1 MAWPS
6 GFRSAN
12 RCNSAH
18 AGPIPGAS
26 VPDQSQTTG
35 PSKTA
40 GRFFSSSSTAAIAA
54 SDQLPRSCRR
64 QLEPCRSSASRVMGR
79 WLSDSSAICYQ
90 EEMHNDPLLQILI
103 LLAASICVVAG
114 VRKLKLPAILGYL
127 VVGMLLGP
135 HALSLAVDNETTQL
149 LADFGVV
156 FLVFTL
162 GLEFSLPRLVAMR
175 WEVLGVGGAQ
185 VLITTGVVAA
195 IVLAVFHTAPAIA
208 VVIGGAVAMS
218 STAIIIS
225 QLTEQSENNR
235 THGRVSVAIC
245 LFQDLSFPL
254 FLALISALA
263 GGGAGADLQ
272 QIAAAVGSGVL
283 ALLLVLAAGRWL
295 LRPLFLL
302 IASVRSAELF
312 SLAVLLAVLAS
323 AWATHKVGLSLA
335 LGAFLAGMMLAE
347 TEFRHQVE
355 ATIRS
360 YKEVLLGLFF
370 ITVGMLLDVRLLFR
384 DLALVTALLIG
395 MLVLKAAVV
404 TLVAEPATKS
414 WFKSLRTGVVVAQ
427 GGEFGFAL
435 LTLSLRHELLDPAI
449 VQPLLAAT
457 VLSMVL
463 SPLLIRQNRRITRT
477 LLRESGRPT
486 TAALRETQA
495 TLAVAEREH
504 VVICGFGRVGQNI
517 ARGLE
522 QTGFEYLALDVDP
535 YRIRVGRQAGDPVI
549 YGDAGQV
556 KVLENVGL
564 NRANCIVITFADP
577 EVALRI
583 LRSVR
588 ELRIDVPVLVRT
600 QDDSKLEE
608 LQKAGATEV
617 VPETFEAALMLLS
630 HLLLLLKLPV
640 PRVIRTVNDIRS
652 DRYGMLRQYF
662 PAAGAEP
669 LDDSHAFREEL
680 HSVIL
685 PPHAWAVGR
694 SIAELA
700 ARGARAS
707 VSAVR
712 RDGIVGREP
721 SADPLLKEGDVVVV
735 CGTPE
740 DVEHAETL
748 LLMG

>member
-1 MAWPS
+1 MTHS
-6 GFRSAN
+6 
-12 RCNSAH
+12 
-18 AGPIPGAS
+18 
-26 VPDQSQTTG
+26 
-35 PSKTA
+35 
-40 GRFFSSSSTAAIAA
+40 
-54 SDQLPRSCRR
+54 
-64 QLEPCRSSASRVMGR
+64 
-79 WLSDSSAICYQ
+79 
-90 EEMHNDPLLQILI
+90 DPLLQILI
-103 LLAASICVVAG
+103 LLAASVCVVAG

-127 VVGMLLGP
+127 AVGMLLGP
-135 HALSLAVDNETTQL
+135 HAFALGVGGATTQL

-185 VLITTGVVAA
+185 VLLTTGVVAA
-195 IVLAVFHTAPAIA
+195 GLYLVFDVVPAVA

-218 STAIIIS
+218 STAIVIS

-235 THGRVSVAIC
+235 THGRLAVAIC

-254 FLALISALA
+254 FLALVSVLT
-263 GGGAGADLQ
+263 GGGQAADARHIGGAIG
-272 QIAAAVGSGVL
+272 IAVL

-295 LRPLFLL
+295 LRPLFLM
-302 IASVRSAELF
+302 IAGVRSAELF

-323 AWATHKVGLSLA
+323 AWATQAVGLSLA

-347 TEFRHQVE
+347 TEFRHQIE

-360 YKEVLLGLFF
+360 YREVLLGLFF
-370 ITVGMLLDVRLLFR
+370 ITIGMLLDVGLLVRHFPLVAAI
-384 DLALVTALLIG
+384 LAG
-395 MLVLKAAVV
+395 MLVLKTAVV
-404 TLVAEPATKS
+404 TLVAKPATKS
-414 WFKSLRTGVVVAQ
+414 WFKALRTGVVVSQ

-435 LTLSLRHELLDPAI
+435 LTLLLRRELLDPAV

-463 SPLLIRQNRRITRT
+463 SPMLIRHNRRITRT
-477 LLRESGRPT
+477 LLAESGPPKSE
-486 TAALRETQA
+486 AMREAQA
-495 TLAVAEREH
+495 TLAVAERDH
-504 VVICGFGRVGQNI
+504 VIICGFGRVGQNI
-517 ARGLE
+517 ARVLE
-522 QTGFEYLALDVDP
+522 QTGFEYIALEVDA
-535 YRIRVGRQAGDPVI
+535 YRIRAGRQAGDPVI
-549 YGDAGQV
+549 YGDAGES
-556 KVLENVGL
+556 KVLENVGV
-564 NRANCIVITFADP
+564 AHASCVVITFASP

-583 LRSVR
+583 LRAVR
-588 ELRIDVPVLVRT
+588 ELRPDVPILVRT
-600 QDDSKLEE
+600 QDDTKLEQ
-608 LQKAGATEV
+608 LQAAGATEV
-617 VPETFEAALMLLS
+617 VPETFEASLMLLS

-652 DRYGMLRQYF
+652 HRYGMLRQYF
-662 PAAGAEP
+662 PSADALP
-669 LDDSHAFREEL
+669 LDSNHAFREEL

-694 SIAELA
+694 SIADLA
-700 ARGARAS
+700 ARGSRAS

-721 SADPLLKEGDVVVV
+721 SPETLLKEGDVVVV

-740 DVEHAETL
+740 AVEHAETL

>member
-1 MAWPS
+1 
-6 GFRSAN
+6 
-12 RCNSAH
+12 
-18 AGPIPGAS
+18 
-26 VPDQSQTTG
+26 
-35 PSKTA
+35 
-40 GRFFSSSSTAAIAA
+40 
-54 SDQLPRSCRR
+54 
-64 QLEPCRSSASRVMGR
+64 
-79 WLSDSSAICYQ
+79 
-90 EEMHNDPLLQILI
+90 MHNDPLLQILI
-103 LLAASICVVAG
+103 LLTASVCVVAG

-127 VVGMLLGP
+127 AVGMLLGP
-135 HALSLAVDNETTQL
+135 HAFALAVDNETTRL

-175 WEVLGVGGAQ
+175 WEVLGVGGTQ
-185 VLITTGVVAA
+185 VLVTTGIVAA
-195 IVLAVFHTAPAIA
+195 GAVMLFDVSPAVA

-235 THGRVSVAIC
+235 THGRLAVAIC

-254 FLALISALA
+254 FLALVSVLS
-263 GGGAGADLQ
+263 GGAQAADTTHIMSAIG
-272 QIAAAVGSGVL
+272 IAVL
-283 ALLLVLAAGRWL
+283 ALVLVLAAGRWL
-295 LRPLFLL
+295 LRPLFLV

-323 AWATHKVGLSLA
+323 SWATHAVGLSLA

-360 YKEVLLGLFF
+360 YREVLLGLFF
-370 ITVGMLLDVRLLFR
+370 ITVGMLLDVGLLLRHFP
-384 DLALVTALLIG
+384 LVAAILVG
-395 MLVLKAAVV
+395 MLLLKATVV
-404 TLVAEPATKS
+404 TFAAKPATKS
-414 WFKSLRTGVVVAQ
+414 WFKSLRTGVIVGQ

-435 LTLSLRHELLDPAI
+435 LTLLLRRELLDQAV

-463 SPLLIRQNRRITRT
+463 SPVLIRHNRRITRA
-477 LLRESGRPT
+477 LLGESGPPHSE
-486 TAALRETQA
+486 AMRETRA
-495 TLAVAEREH
+495 TLAVAERDH

-517 ARGLE
+517 ARVLE
-522 QTGFEYLALDVDP
+522 QTGFEFIALELDA
-535 YRIRVGRQAGDPVI
+535 YRIRAGRQAGDPVI

-556 KVLENVGL
+556 KVLENVGV
-564 NRANCIVITFADP
+564 AHASCVVITFTNPD
-577 EVALRI
+577 VALRI
-583 LRSVR
+583 LRAVR
-588 ELRIDVPVLVRT
+588 ELRDDVPILVRT
-600 QDDSKLEE
+600 QDDTKLEQ
-608 LQKAGATEV
+608 LQSAGATEV
-617 VPETFEAALMLLS
+617 VPETFEASLMLLS
-630 HLLLLLKLPV
+630 HLLLLLKLPM
-640 PRVIRTVNDIRS
+640 PRVIRTVNDIRGH
-652 DRYGMLRQYF
+652 RYSMLRQYF
-662 PAAGAEP
+662 RAADAEH
-669 LDDSHAFREEL
+669 LDESHAFREEL

-700 ARGARAS
+700 SRGSRAA

-721 SADPLLKEGDVVVV
+721 SPDTLFKEGDVVVV

-740 DVEHAETL
+740 AVEHAETL

>member
-1 MAWPS
+1 M
-6 GFRSAN
+6 
-12 RCNSAH
+12 
-18 AGPIPGAS
+18 
-26 VPDQSQTTG
+26 
-35 PSKTA
+35 
-40 GRFFSSSSTAAIAA
+40 
-54 SDQLPRSCRR
+54 
-64 QLEPCRSSASRVMGR
+64 
-79 WLSDSSAICYQ
+79 
-90 EEMHNDPLLQILI
+90 MHSDPLLQILI
-103 LLAASICVVAG
+103 LLFASVCVVAG

-127 VVGMLLGP
+127 AVGMLLGP
-135 HALSLAVDNETTQL
+135 HAFALAQGTDTTQL

-185 VLITTGVVAA
+185 VLVTTGIVALGAVMLFHVVLPVA
-195 IVLAVFHTAPAIA
+195 I
-208 VVIGGAVAMS
+208 VIGGAVAMS

-235 THGRVSVAIC
+235 THGRLAVAIC

-254 FLALISALA
+254 FLALVSVLT
-263 GGGAGADLQ
+263 GGGQAADSTH
-272 QIAAAVGSGVL
+272 IATAIGIAIL

-295 LRPLFLL
+295 LRPLFLI

-323 AWATHKVGLSLA
+323 AWATHAVGLSLA

-347 TEFRHQVE
+347 TEFRHQIE

-360 YKEVLLGLFF
+360 YREVLLGLFF
-370 ITVGMLLDVRLLFR
+370 ITIGMLLDVGLLLRHFP
-384 DLALVTALLIG
+384 LVAAILIG
-395 MLVLKAAVV
+395 MVLLKAAVV
-404 TLVAEPATKS
+404 TFAARPATKS
-414 WFKSLRTGVVVAQ
+414 WFKSLRTGVVVSQ

-435 LTLSLRHELLDPAI
+435 LTLLLRHELLDPAV

-463 SPLLIRQNRRITRT
+463 SPILIRHNRRITRAV
-477 LLRESGRPT
+477 LGESGPPSSE
-486 TAALRETQA
+486 AMRETRA
-495 TLAVAEREH
+495 TLAVADRDH

-517 ARGLE
+517 ARVLE
-522 QTGFEYLALDVDP
+522 QTGFEYIALELDA
-535 YRIRVGRQAGDPVI
+535 YRIRLGRQAGDPVI
-549 YGDAGQV
+549 YGDAGRV
-556 KVLENVGL
+556 EVLENVGV
-564 NRANCIVITFADP
+564 AHASCVVITFTNP

-583 LRSVR
+583 LRAVR
-588 ELRIDVPVLVRT
+588 ELRDDVPILVRT
-600 QDDSKLEE
+600 QDDTKLEQ
-608 LQKAGATEV
+608 LQAAGATEV
-617 VPETFEAALMLLS
+617 VPETFEASLMLLS

-652 DRYGMLRQYF
+652 HRYRMLRQYF
-662 PAAGAEP
+662 RSADAEH

-694 SIAELA
+694 NIAELE
-700 ARGARAS
+700 ARGSRAT

-721 SADPLLKEGDVVVV
+721 GPDTLFKEGDVVVV

-740 DVEHAETL
+740 AVEHAETL

>member
-1 MAWPS
+1 
-6 GFRSAN
+6 
-12 RCNSAH
+12 
-18 AGPIPGAS
+18 
-26 VPDQSQTTG
+26 
-35 PSKTA
+35 
-40 GRFFSSSSTAAIAA
+40 
-54 SDQLPRSCRR
+54 
-64 QLEPCRSSASRVMGR
+64 
-79 WLSDSSAICYQ
+79 
-90 EEMHNDPLLQILI
+90 MHSDPLLQILI
-103 LLAASICVVAG
+103 LLTASVCVVAG

-127 VVGMLLGP
+127 AVGMLLGP
-135 HALSLAVDNETTQL
+135 HALALAQDSETTQL

-185 VLITTGVVAA
+185 VLITTAIIAMGVALIFDV
-195 IVLAVFHTAPAIA
+195 VPAVA

-235 THGRVSVAIC
+235 THGRLAVAIC

-254 FLALISALA
+254 FLALVSVLS
-263 GGGAGADLQ
+263 GGGGTADARHIGGAIG
-272 QIAAAVGSGVL
+272 IAIL

-295 LRPLFLL
+295 LRPLFLI

-323 AWATHKVGLSLA
+323 AWATHAVGLSLA

-347 TEFRHQVE
+347 TEFRHQIE

-360 YKEVLLGLFF
+360 YREVLLGLFF
-370 ITVGMLLDVRLLFR
+370 ITVGMLLDVGLLLRHFPLVAAI
-384 DLALVTALLIG
+384 LAG
-395 MLVLKAAVV
+395 MLLLKAAVV
-404 TLVAEPATKS
+404 TLVTKPATKS
-414 WFKSLRTGVVVAQ
+414 WFKSLRTGVVVSQ

-435 LTLSLRHELLDPAI
+435 LTLVLRRELLDPGVA
-449 VQPLLAAT
+449 QPLLAAI

-463 SPLLIRQNRRITRT
+463 SPLLIRHNRRITRA
-477 LLRESGRPT
+477 LLGESGPPHSE
-486 TAALRETQA
+486 AMRETQA
-495 TLAVAEREH
+495 TLAVAERDH

-517 ARGLE
+517 ARVLE
-522 QTGFEYLALDVDP
+522 QTGFEYIALDLDA

-549 YGDAGQV
+549 YGDAGEV
-556 KVLENVGL
+556 KMLENVGL
-564 NRANCIVITFADP
+564 AHASCVVITFANP

-583 LRSVR
+583 LRGVR
-588 ELRIDVPVLVRT
+588 QVRADVPILVRT
-600 QDDSKLEE
+600 QDDTKLEQ
-608 LQKAGATEV
+608 LQAAGATEV
-617 VPETFEAALMLLS
+617 VPETFEASLMLLS

-652 DRYGMLRQYF
+652 SRYGMLRQYF
-662 PAAGAEP
+662 PAADAER
-669 LDDSHAFREEL
+669 LDESHAFREEL

-700 ARGARAS
+700 ARGSRAS

-721 SADPLLKEGDVVVV
+721 SPDTLLKVGDVVVM

-740 DVEHAETL
+740 AVEHAETL

>member
-1 MAWPS
+1 
-6 GFRSAN
+6 
-12 RCNSAH
+12 
-18 AGPIPGAS
+18 
-26 VPDQSQTTG
+26 
-35 PSKTA
+35 
-40 GRFFSSSSTAAIAA
+40 
-54 SDQLPRSCRR
+54 
-64 QLEPCRSSASRVMGR
+64 
-79 WLSDSSAICYQ
+79 
-90 EEMHNDPLLQILI
+90 MHNDPLLQILI
-103 LLAASICVVAG
+103 LLAASVCVIAG
-114 VRKLKLPAILGYL
+114 VRKLKMPAILGYL
-127 VVGMLLGP
+127 AVGMLLGP
-135 HALSLAVDNETTQL
+135 HAFALALDNETTQL

-185 VLITTGVVAA
+185 VLITTGIVAVGAVMLFDVVP
-195 IVLAVFHTAPAIA
+195 AVA

-235 THGRVSVAIC
+235 THGRIAVAIC

-254 FLALISALA
+254 FLALVSVLS
-263 GGGAGADLQ
+263 GGGQAADATHIVSAIG
-272 QIAAAVGSGVL
+272 IAVL
-283 ALLLVLAAGRWL
+283 ALLVVLAAGRWL
-295 LRPLFLL
+295 LRPLFLV

-323 AWATHKVGLSLA
+323 SWATHAVGLSLA

-360 YKEVLLGLFF
+360 YREVLLGLFF
-370 ITVGMLLDVRLLFR
+370 ITMGMLLDVGLLLRHFPLVAAI
-384 DLALVTALLIG
+384 LAG
-395 MLVLKAAVV
+395 MLLLKATVV
-404 TLVAEPATKS
+404 TFVAKPATSS
-414 WFKSLRTGVVVAQ
+414 WFKSLRTGVVVGQ

-435 LTLSLRHELLDPAI
+435 LTLLLRRELLDPAV

-463 SPLLIRQNRRITRT
+463 SPILIRHNRRITRAV
-477 LLRESGRPT
+477 LGEAAPPHS
-486 TAALRETQA
+486 AALRETQA
-495 TLAVAEREH
+495 TLAVAGRDH

-517 ARGLE
+517 ARVLE
-522 QTGFEYLALDVDP
+522 QTGFEFIALELDA
-535 YRIRVGRQAGDPVI
+535 YRIRAGRQAGDPVI
-549 YGDAGQV
+549 YGDAGEI
-556 KVLENVGL
+556 KMLENVGV
-564 NRANCIVITFADP
+564 AHASCVVITFANP

-583 LRSVR
+583 LRAVR
-588 ELRIDVPVLVRT
+588 ELRADVPILVRT
-600 QDDSKLEE
+600 QDDTKLEE
-608 LQKAGATEV
+608 LQAAGATEV
-617 VPETFEAALMLLS
+617 VPETFEASLMLLS

-640 PRVIRTVNDIRS
+640 PRVIRTVNEIRS
-652 DRYGMLRQYF
+652 HRYSMLRQYF
-662 PAAGAEP
+662 PAADAEH
-669 LDDSHAFREEL
+669 LDGTHAFREEL

-700 ARGARAS
+700 ARGSRAV

-721 SADPLLKEGDVVVV
+721 SPDTLFKEGDVVVV

-740 DVEHAETL
+740 AVEHAETL

>member
-1 MAWPS
+1 
-6 GFRSAN
+6 
-12 RCNSAH
+12 
-18 AGPIPGAS
+18 
-26 VPDQSQTTG
+26 
-35 PSKTA
+35 
-40 GRFFSSSSTAAIAA
+40 
-54 SDQLPRSCRR
+54 
-64 QLEPCRSSASRVMGR
+64 
-79 WLSDSSAICYQ
+79 
-90 EEMHNDPLLQILI
+90 MHNDPLLQILI
-103 LLAASICVVAG
+103 LLFASVCVVAG

-127 VVGMLLGP
+127 AVGMLLGP
-135 HALSLAVDNETTQL
+135 HALALAVDNDTTRL

-185 VLITTGVVAA
+185 VLVTSGAVAA
-195 IVLAVFHTAPAIA
+195 GAVMLFDVIPAVA

-235 THGRVSVAIC
+235 THGRLAVAIC

-254 FLALISALA
+254 FLALVSVLS
-263 GGGAGADLQ
+263 GGGQSVD
-272 QIAAAVGSGVL
+272 AAHIVSAVGIAGL

-323 AWATHKVGLSLA
+323 AWATHAVGLSLA

-347 TEFRHQVE
+347 TEFRHQIE

-360 YKEVLLGLFF
+360 YREVLLGLFF
-370 ITVGMLLDVRLLFR
+370 ITVGMLLDVGLLLRHFP
-384 DLALVTALLIG
+384 LVAATLIG
-395 MLVLKAAVV
+395 MLLLKAAVV
-404 TLVAEPATKS
+404 TFAAEPATKS
-414 WFKSLRTGVVVAQ
+414 WFKALRTGVIVSQ

-435 LTLSLRHELLDPAI
+435 LTLLLRRELLDPGV

-463 SPLLIRQNRRITRT
+463 SPLLIKHNRRITRA
-477 LLRESGRPT
+477 LLSESGPPNSE
-486 TAALRETQA
+486 AMREAQA
-495 TLAVAEREH
+495 TLAVAERDH

-517 ARGLE
+517 ARVLE
-522 QTGFEYLALDVDP
+522 QTGFEFIALELDAF
-535 YRIRVGRQAGDPVI
+535 RIRAGRQAGDPVI

-556 KVLENVGL
+556 KVLENVGV
-564 NRANCIVITFADP
+564 AHASCVVITFANPD
-577 EVALRI
+577 VALRI
-583 LRSVR
+583 LRAVR
-588 ELRIDVPVLVRT
+588 ELREDVPILVRT
-600 QDDSKLEE
+600 QDDTKLEQ
-608 LQKAGATEV
+608 LQAAGATEV
-617 VPETFEAALMLLS
+617 VPETFEASLMLLS

-640 PRVIRTVNDIRS
+640 ARVIRTVNDIRS
-652 DRYGMLRQYF
+652 HRYSMLRQYF
-662 PAAGAEP
+662 RAADAEH

-694 SIAELA
+694 SITELA
-700 ARGARAS
+700 ARGSRAT

-721 SADPLLKEGDVVVV
+721 SADTMFKEGDVVVV

-740 DVEHAETL
+740 AVEHAETL

>member
-1 MAWPS
+1 
-6 GFRSAN
+6 
-12 RCNSAH
+12 
-18 AGPIPGAS
+18 
-26 VPDQSQTTG
+26 
-35 PSKTA
+35 
-40 GRFFSSSSTAAIAA
+40 
-54 SDQLPRSCRR
+54 
-64 QLEPCRSSASRVMGR
+64 
-79 WLSDSSAICYQ
+79 
-90 EEMHNDPLLQILI
+90 MHNDPLLQILI
-103 LLAASICVVAG
+103 LLAASVCVIAG
-114 VRKLKLPAILGYL
+114 VRRLRLPAILGYL
-127 VVGMLLGP
+127 AVGMLLGP
-135 HALSLAVDNETTQL
+135 HAFALALDNETTQL

-185 VLITTGVVAA
+185 VLITTGIVAA
-195 IVLAVFHTAPAIA
+195 GSALVFDVAPAVA
-208 VVIGGAVAMS
+208 AVIGGAVAMS

-225 QLTEQSENNR
+225 QLTVQSENNR
-235 THGRVSVAIC
+235 THGRLAVAIC

-254 FLALISALA
+254 FLALVSVLTA
-263 GGGAGADLQ
+263 GGRVTDARHIAGAIG
-272 QIAAAVGSGVL
+272 IAML

-295 LRPLFLL
+295 LRPLFLG

-312 SLAVLLAVLAS
+312 SLAVLLVVLAS
-323 AWATHKVGLSLA
+323 AWATHEVGLSLA

-360 YKEVLLGLFF
+360 YREVLLGLFF
-370 ITVGMLLDVRLLFR
+370 ITVGMLLDVRLLLRHFP
-384 DLALVTALLIG
+384 LVAATLVG
-395 MLVLKAAVV
+395 MLLLKVAVV
-404 TLVAEPATKS
+404 TVAAKPATQS

-435 LTLSLRHELLDPAI
+435 LTLLLRRELLDSDV
-449 VQPLLAAT
+449 VQPLVAAT

-463 SPLLIRQNRRITRT
+463 SPFLIRHNRRITRA
-477 LLRESGRPT
+477 LLGESGPPQS
-486 TAALRETQA
+486 AAMREAEA
-495 TLAVAEREH
+495 TLAVAGRDH

-517 ARGLE
+517 ARVLE
-522 QTGFEYLALDVDP
+522 KTGFEYIALELDA
-535 YRIRVGRQAGDPVI
+535 YRIRVGRQAGDPVM
-549 YGDAGQV
+549 YGDAGQAE
-556 KVLENVGL
+556 VLQNVGV
-564 NRANCIVITFADP
+564 AHASCVVITFANP

-583 LRSVR
+583 LRAVR
-588 ELRIDVPVLVRT
+588 EMRGDVPILVRT
-600 QDDSKLEE
+600 QDDTKLEE
-608 LQKAGATEV
+608 LQAAGATEV
-617 VPETFEAALMLLS
+617 VPETFEASLMLLS

-640 PRVIRTVNDIRS
+640 PRMIRTINGIRS
-652 DRYGMLRQYF
+652 HRYGMLRQYF
-662 PAAGAEP
+662 PAADAEP
-669 LDDSHAFREEL
+669 LDNSHAFREEL

-700 ARGARAS
+700 ARGSRAS

-721 SADPLLKEGDVVVV
+721 ASDTLFKEGDVVVV

-740 DVEHAETL
+740 AVEHAETL

>member
-1 MAWPS
+1 MFE
-6 GFRSAN
+6 G
-12 RCNSAH
+12 
-18 AGPIPGAS
+18 
-26 VPDQSQTTG
+26 
-35 PSKTA
+35 
-40 GRFFSSSSTAAIAA
+40 
-54 SDQLPRSCRR
+54 
-64 QLEPCRSSASRVMGR
+64 
-79 WLSDSSAICYQ
+79 
-90 EEMHNDPLLQILI
+90 EMHNDPLLQILI
-103 LLAASICVVAG
+103 LLAASVCVVAG

-127 VVGMLLGP
+127 AVGMLLGP
-135 HALSLAVDNETTQL
+135 HAFAVGLDNETTQL

-185 VLITTGVVAA
+185 VLLTTGLVAA
-195 IVLAVFHTAPAIA
+195 GAVLWFGVGTAVA

-235 THGRVSVAIC
+235 THGRLAVAIC

-254 FLALISALA
+254 FLALVSVLT
-263 GGGAGADLQ
+263 GGGQGADARH
-272 QIAAAVGSGVL
+272 IVGAVGIALL
-283 ALLLVLAAGRWL
+283 ALGLVLAAGRWL
-295 LRPLFLL
+295 LRPLFLG

-312 SLAVLLAVLAS
+312 SLAVLLVVLAS
-323 AWATHKVGLSLA
+323 AWATHAVGLSLA

-347 TEFRHQVE
+347 TEFRHQIE

-360 YKEVLLGLFF
+360 YREVLLGLFF
-370 ITVGMLLDVRLLFR
+370 ITVGMLLDVVLLLR
-384 DLALVTALLIG
+384 HLGLVTAILIG
-395 MLVLKAAVV
+395 MVLLKAAVV
-404 TLVAEPATKS
+404 TLAAKPATKS
-414 WFKSLRTGVVVAQ
+414 WFKSLRTGVVVGQ

-435 LTLSLRHELLDPAI
+435 LTLVLRHELLNPAL

-463 SPLLIRQNRRITRT
+463 SPILIRHNRRITRA
-477 LLRESGRPT
+477 LLGESGPPQSE
-486 TAALRETQA
+486 AMRETRA
-495 TLAVAEREH
+495 TLAVAERDH

-517 ARGLE
+517 ARVLE
-522 QTGFEYLALDVDP
+522 STGFEFIALELDA
-535 YRIRVGRQAGDPVI
+535 YRIRAGRQAGDPVI

-556 KVLENVGL
+556 KVLENVGV
-564 NRANCIVITFADP
+564 AHASCVVITFANP

-583 LRSVR
+583 LRAIR
-588 ELRIDVPVLVRT
+588 ELRQDVPILVRT
-600 QDDSKLEE
+600 QDDTKLEE
-608 LQKAGATEV
+608 LQAAGATEV
-617 VPETFEAALMLLS
+617 VPETFEASLMLLS

-640 PRVIRTVNDIRS
+640 PRVIRTINDIRS
-652 DRYGMLRQYF
+652 HRYGMLRQYF
-662 PAAGAEP
+662 RAADAEH

-694 SIAELA
+694 SIAELG
-700 ARGARAS
+700 ARGSRAS

-721 SADPLLKEGDVVVV
+721 SPETLFKVGDVVVV

-740 DVEHAETL
+740 AVEHAETL

>member
-1 MAWPS
+1 MV
-6 GFRSAN
+6 R
-12 RCNSAH
+12 
-18 AGPIPGAS
+18 
-26 VPDQSQTTG
+26 
-35 PSKTA
+35 
-40 GRFFSSSSTAAIAA
+40 
-54 SDQLPRSCRR
+54 
-64 QLEPCRSSASRVMGR
+64 
-79 WLSDSSAICYQ
+79 
-90 EEMHNDPLLQILI
+90 NDPLLQILI
-103 LLAASICVVAG
+103 LLTASVCVVAG
-114 VRKLKLPAILGYL
+114 VRKLALPAILGYL

-135 HALSLAVDNETTQL
+135 HALALAVDNETTQL

-175 WEVLGVGGAQ
+175 WDVLGVGGAQ
-185 VLITTGVVAA
+185 VLVTSSIVAA
-195 IVLAVFHTAPAIA
+195 GAIRFFDVAPAVA

-218 STAIIIS
+218 STAIIIT

-235 THGRVSVAIC
+235 THGRVAVAIC

-254 FLALISALA
+254 FLALIAALA
-263 GGGAGADLQ
+263 GGGAAVDAKH
-272 QIAAAVGSGVL
+272 IASTVGTAVL

-295 LRPLFLL
+295 LRPVFLL

-323 AWATHKVGLSLA
+323 AWATHAVGLSLA

-360 YKEVLLGLFF
+360 YREVLLGLFF
-370 ITVGMLLDVRLLFR
+370 ITVGMLLDVRLLFHN
-384 DLALVTALLIG
+384 LAAVTAILVG
-395 MLVLKAAVV
+395 MLLLKATVVAV
-404 TLVAEPATKS
+404 VAEPATKS

-435 LTLSLRHELLDPAI
+435 LTLLLRRDLSDPSI

-463 SPLLIRQNRRITRT
+463 SPLLIRHNRRITRVVMSEAGPPNT
-477 LLRESGRPT
+477 EAMREVR
-486 TAALRETQA
+486 A
-495 TLAVAEREH
+495 TLAVAERDH
-504 VVICGFGRVGQNI
+504 IVICGFGRVGQNI
-517 ARGLE
+517 ARVLE
-522 QTGFEYLALDVDP
+522 QTGFEYIALDLDP
-535 YRIRVGRQAGDPVI
+535 YRIRVGRQAGDPVV

-556 KVLENVGL
+556 KVLENVGVA
-564 NRANCIVITFADP
+564 RASCVVITFSGP

-588 ELRIDVPVLVRT
+588 ELRADVPVLVRT
-600 QDDSKLEE
+600 QDDSRLEE
-608 LQKAGATEV
+608 LQAAGATEV
-617 VPETFEAALMLLS
+617 VPETFEASLMLLS

-640 PRVIRTVNDIRS
+640 ARVIRTINDIRS
-652 DRYGMLRQYF
+652 HRYGMLRQYF
-662 PAAGAEP
+662 PAAGAQV

-685 PPHAWAVGR
+685 PPHAWSVGR
-694 SIAELA
+694 SIAELT
-700 ARGARAS
+700 ARGSTAA
-707 VSAVR
+707 VSAIR

-721 SADPLLKEGDVVVV
+721 GPDTIFKVGDVVVV

-740 DVEHAETL
+740 AVEHAETV